1 VATTSAARRPD
12 GGTDRAPRDRDRAT
26 SRPVERARETG
37 PAPGRRTVTIRGQ
50 VAPPS
55 RATSTTLIIPARRP
69 PRRAVERIGSRPDR
83 VAMYAV
89 VLGVLLVL
97 AAALSAH

>member
-1 VATTSAARRPD
+1 VATTSATRRPD
-12 GGTDRAPRDRDRAT
+12 EGSDRASR
-26 SRPVERARETG
+26 RPVERARETG

-55 RATSTTLIIPARRP
+55 RRPTSTTLTIPARRP